1 MMVVV
6 VLLVH
11 VTAPTEPYRGAV
23 SCGGDLCTFGAF
35 LPSPAEPYGVV
46 PCFVSWHDTNSYG
59 WNELIKAFSWT
70 VDIMGSYAA
79 DMGSTTV
86 SPAITLALRNA
97 FRLNRF
103 SDLNVWKT
111 FIDDGRGRPPG
122 SRNRPNRTL

>member
-1 MMVVV
+1 VAVIF
-6 VLLVH
+6 
-11 VTAPTEPYRGAV
+11 APLAL
-23 SCGGDLCTFGAF
+23 SF
-35 LPSPAEPYGVV
+35 LHQPSYGVV

-70 VDIMGSYAA
+70 VDISYAA

-97 FRLNRF
+97 FRVF
-103 SDLNVWKT
+103 FVWKT